1 MLTGKIINNEP
12 KFDPITIQITID
24 SQDDLDKFASL
35 VNHAWVTDVFEN
47 IHCLN
52 DILKA
57 VGGDNKC
64 FLGIYSESFRK
75 RCK

>member
-12 KFDPITIQITID
+12 KFDPVTIQITID
-24 SQDDLDKFASL
+24 NQDDLDKFASL
-35 VNHAWVTDVFEN
+35 VNHAWVTDVFKN

-52 DILKA
+52 DILKG
-57 VGGDNKC
+57 VGGDNTC
-64 FLGIYSESFRK
+64 FLDRYSESFKK